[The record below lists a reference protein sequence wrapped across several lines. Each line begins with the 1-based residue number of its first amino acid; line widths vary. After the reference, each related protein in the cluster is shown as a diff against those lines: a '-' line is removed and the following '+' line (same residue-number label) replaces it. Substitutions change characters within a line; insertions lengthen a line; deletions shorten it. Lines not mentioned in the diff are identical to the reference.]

1 MNTYYSFIHCLRITT
16 LHNSINRT
24 NKQARNETKVDCQ
37 QLFYT
42 IYLPTY
48 YLCTLI
54 IKKKSKFTVHVL
66 CLLISWFFFHSFP
79 KERRLSLFFNLPF
92 HLQSSP
98 PPLPHFFLPLLW
110 RKFFFIENN
119 GCIFSLF
126 VLRKK
131 NATISST
138 RKTTREKG
146 ARGRTGSKIDKI
158 TTPEI
163 T

>member
-54 IKKKSKFTVHVL
+54 IKKKVSLQSMCFVYL
-66 CLLISWFFFHSFP
+66 SLGFFFHSFP
-79 KERRLSLFFNLPF
+79 KERRLSLFFLIYLFIYSHPLPP
-92 HLQSSP
+92 P
-98 PPLPHFFLPLLW
+98 PPLFSPFTLAKVFFH
-110 RKFFFIENN
+110 RK
-119 GCIFSLF
+119 
-126 VLRKK
+126 
-131 NATISST
+131 
-138 RKTTREKG
+138 
-146 ARGRTGSKIDKI
+146 
-158 TTPEI
+158 
-163 T
+163 